1 MSGKDKTTSSKV
13 KGSVPEKDLELSR
26 AFEFGE
32 EDSGLS
38 FDPQDQD
45 TRSPVGSV
53 VSGALEGFY
62 STVTDQ
68 EFIMDRVKDALPDSF
83 NETLKSVDV
92 VTRSMSQLYDDSVK
106 DLKPQLSGIA
116 RKIDRL
122 VPENQKFL
130 KSITSKFA
138 DWTGGNQQ
146 SFRASSKEEMEE
158 KTIQDS
164 LSQLFKAQAG
174 VQTDLA
180 ARASAEKQI
189 DRDIDKKKFSA
200 SMDISTESYRL
211 LSRISGYTEGIN
223 QSFQKK
229 SLEIQ
234 FRQLFATREL
244 LRMTKESSEAS
255 FKQREAIVK
264 NSSLPDF
271 VKIHKFEMLKEQS
284 IRRLINNAQ
293 QAMFG
298 DQDPLSAALGRLTT
312 NAKSAIQGFKS
323 GVLNPAKEAAD
334 MVAAQFEEGG
344 VMGGSKNDNLN
355 NAGGMIGINAGNA
368 VGEWGR
374 NKIKKYREKIPGY
387 ELLERFGT
395 MAKTDMANPAVLKE
409 RFFGNKEIQDFIEK
423 RGLDDDSFVMKTING
438 VFDILSEKFKP
449 QVALQGGHTGIDLL
463 EANDSGFSRRSDQT
477 LNIVLPGYL
486 SRILREV
493 ASIRAGGPVDLTIF
507 DHNSGDFKLSSVMA
521 ADIKKNLVSKFA
533 ASSTKRDVN
542 DAYEAIFKD
551 ENLSEEDKVK
561 AKKFILGL
569 SRENIGY
576 TSKGITESESFQKLT
591 TEDQVKYREIIEKR
605 LGEGNDVDNKT
616 YNEITTRIR
625 SAQRSQ
631 PNAFKD
637 IQTELSLGRGPELL
651 QAGLVRRNSRGE
663 YEMVIDEVL
672 DLMDKQATAP
682 DPVPPGSPPPEPPEG
697 PGVRRSD
704 INLKRNIKKFNPRD
718 AMRSIR
724 NTAVSAWNYRKDHY
738 GEGSSK
744 ATAIGPMA
752 QDVRAHM
759 GDEAAPEGN
768 KIDLITMNGVTMGA
782 VKDLDQRLIGYE
794 KKQEALRIGY
804 DPKTSPLSIGYTPVP
819 SPLAIGYD
827 PKTSVEEETPPGKAE
842 EPKSRFEQLVSDIKG
857 DTLQMVELLSK
868 VAMFGFF
875 NFSELAD
882 FDYEKNKEKL
892 KEMFTVKKAEAM
904 SAGEHMLAGIKKFG
918 KSTGDKFR
926 RPFNYVRDKLNA
938 VKDIPGKA
946 YRWGKKKI
954 TDNLDT
960 IKEFGKKTVKSAW
973 NGATGAVKYGI
984 ESIPK
989 IYRTT
994 IDTSKAVSLAFK
1006 KQFDSKITDVYMAGE
1021 KEPRLRAN
1029 LMRNGFY
1036 YDQETGKVILDWTD
1050 IKGTIVDEKKNIIV
1064 SSEEIAKGLFDVNGK
1079 PLELPSIK
1087 AIKGMFAFG
1096 GKLIKGTK
1104 DLVVKGATKAFEIA
1118 KLIGEKAKNIDI
1130 KSKFGV
1136 PGFEGMSLVSKKT
1149 HNVLVQIRDMIAKKF
1164 GYELPPDEQDDG
1176 KESKVEKA
1184 TKTIAKWKDK
1194 IKQAKPKPGESV
1206 LMQQWQS
1213 AKDKVKNFFSKKNP
1227 NIDRVKEQ
1235 ASKTRESMD
1244 GYFSR
1249 FKNFFKNSKKDQ
1261 TSNSKRLGLEQ
1272 LKLGYDKP
1280 IEENKTYSV
1289 PAIRE
1294 NLPAVV
1300 KDYEDVE
1307 FRDKPN
1313 TPQGKK
1319 SFFERAKEAAKNKAK
1334 KLASKIPG
1342 SKYKDEAEGL
1352 THITPIKPER
1362 KGGAF
1367 ERFDKFKEELKN
1379 RVTKKSGVS
1388 TEARYQDSS
1397 KSLFNKLGSLFSSN
1411 KKEQD
1416 TVDEANPE
1424 KKKKGRFGTLLD
1436 KGKEALKDAIA
1447 SKTKNKD
1454 GVTDVTDK
1462 SKEPKTPD
1470 GKPERKGGAF
1480 ERFRQMQEEIKNRVT
1495 KKSGVSTE
1503 ARYQDTSNSFL
1514 SKAMGMI
1521 SGVTGWF
1528 KDKLGGLFGTIGSM
1542 ALGGLGKGLLGA
1554 AGVIGKGVT
1563 TVGGALFKGAGAL
1576 FRGQAASLG
1585 ARGVMGIAART
1596 AATAALS
1603 MGGPLLAM
1611 GSMALSGAMAVIS
1624 SPVVLGAAAV
1634 ALAGYGAYKSYKYL
1648 TRNNVDKWQKIR
1660 LKQYGLNDSSRDSS
1674 HYHKLMEVEDL
1685 LTKTALQFKNN
1696 QASLD
1701 TTLDFDKVVSIFG
1714 IDKTNEEKLESLLKW
1729 FNGRFKPFYLTH
1741 QTAIYN
1747 LNRKYRLN
1755 NIEDMADE
1763 DKIKYLDVMAF
1774 PDGPYGVTD
1783 SPFSDIEE
1791 LSTDQKDVLTSIE
1804 NIKKELRQQKSDKK
1818 HKEVPKAAVDK
1829 AEPNQAKPATPN
1841 ASEVNAA
1848 TAQKPDNASSS
1859 IRNAMKNG
1867 APIGGNGLSTA
1878 AEDGRKP
1885 PETTSTSDS
1894 QSATAPAGGFKVASG
1909 PIADGGAGLQF
1920 IKVGKDTSLN
1930 GLNPAFMKHLSGM
1943 AQEYGQITGKS
1954 INVNEG
1960 FRTYEQQAALYAK
1973 YPHKAAKPGSSLHE
1987 KGLAVDISSVQLAEL
2002 DKLGLMRKYGIT
2014 RPVGGET
2021 WHAEPI
2027 GIQLNID
2034 RARKDG
2040 VFAQQAIEAGLFKGG
2055 GGAGAN
2061 PKVPFGKRSLADVH
2075 AALYGAG
2082 ATVNNKPLNEGEV
2095 GIAGKAMGIAN
2106 DAINKAS
2113 ASSKEQVSGP
2123 APAGPSKEPAA
2134 SPSTPTPGT
2143 QARQEIKQ
2151 GTQNQSTS
2159 TAATSDD
2166 AGKLMSTNVVAAN
2179 KNIDALKGMGAINP
2193 QSKEDVM
2200 RAIDKAAQ
2208 MTSTDSATL
2217 KTFAALESGFKAN
2230 AAAKTSSAKGLF
2242 QFIDGT
2248 WKQMISKHGPKYG
2261 LDNSAKQTDPMASA
2275 LMAGEYIKTN
2285 MNAVSKVKP
2294 DVNIVDAYLAHFLGA
2309 GGAKTMLSAN
2319 PNEIASK
2326 INPKAASANYNMFVS
2341 NGKPLTVGEFYD
2353 KIRTKIIN
2361 KAQEYGIS
2369 LPNNIF
2375 SKSSTGARPDS
2386 YVAPLVTPNAAP
2398 AQAPTPVTSSAA
2410 TTGPSPS
2417 VNIAPPVDPVTPNAQ
2432 QVSTSTTTKPA
2443 SNYANLEDLGSKQ
2456 LTALQAMV
2464 KLLESIDGKIDPQ
2477 KFAELAN
2484 SLKGDN
2490 QSKSDVEPSQYKRPG
2505 NNMIDD
2511 KRYKPSVDIRRA

>member
-45 TRSPVGSV
+45 PRSPVGTV

-146 SFRASSKEEMEE
+146 SFKASSKEEMEE

-164 LSQLFKAQAG
+164 LGQLFKAQVG

-189 DRDIDKKKFSA
+189 DREIDKKKFSA

-255 FKQREAIVK
+255 FKQREAMVK
-264 NSSLPDF
+264 NTGLPDF

-298 DQDPLSAALGRLTT
+298 DQDPLTAALGRLTT
-312 NAKSAIQGFKS
+312 NAKSAVQGFKA

-334 MVAAQFEEGG
+334 MVASQFEEGG
-344 VMGGSKNDNLN
+344 MMGGDKNENLKN
-355 NAGGMIGINAGNA
+355 TGGIIGTT
-368 VGEWGR
+368 VGGHVGDYARE
-374 NKIKKYREKIPGY
+374 KIKKYREKIPGY

-409 RFFGNKEIQDFIEK
+409 RFFGNKEIQDFIDK

-438 VFDILSEKFKP
+438 VFDILGEKFKP

-477 LNIVLPGYL
+477 LNVVLPGYL

-542 DAYEAIFKD
+542 DAYEALFKD

-591 TEDQVKYREIIEKR
+591 TEDQVKYREIVEKR
-605 LGEGNDVDNKT
+605 LGEGNDVDNKA
-616 YNEITTRIR
+616 YSEITTRIR

-672 DLMDKQATAP
+672 DLMDKQATEA
-682 DPVPPGSPPPEPPEG
+682 DPPPPAPGTPPSPTPPESPSAG
-697 PGVRRSD
+697 GSD

-724 NTAVSAWNYRKDHY
+724 NTAVAAWNYRKDRY

-827 PKTSVEEETPPGKAE
+827 PKTTIEEETPPGKAE

-918 KSTGDKFR
+918 KSTGDKFK
-926 RPFNYVRDKLNA
+926 RPFNFVRDKLNKL
-938 VKDIPGKA
+938 KDIPGKA
-946 YRWGKKKI
+946 YSWGKKKI
-954 TDNLDT
+954 TDNWDT
-960 IKEFGKKTVKSAW
+960 IKDLGKRGVKSAW
-973 NGATGAVKYGI
+973 DNTTAAVKYGV
-984 ESIPK
+984 EAVPK
-989 IYRTT
+989 VFRAT
-994 IDTSKAVSLAFK
+994 IDTGKSARMFMK
-1006 KQFDSKITDVYMAGE
+1006 KQFDTKITDVYMAGE

-1036 YDQETGKVILDWTD
+1036 FDQQTGKVILDWTD

-1064 SSEEIAKGLFDVNGK
+1064 SAEEVAKGLFDVDGK

-1087 AIKGMFAFG
+1087 AIKGMFALG

-1104 DLVVKGATKAFEIA
+1104 DLVVKGASKAFEIA
-1118 KLIGEKAKNIDI
+1118 KLIGEKAKDINIS
-1130 KSKFGV
+1130 SKFGF

-1206 LMQQWQS
+1206 FMQQWLS

-1227 NIDRVKEQ
+1227 KID
-1235 ASKTRESMD
+1235 
-1244 GYFSR
+1244 
-1249 FKNFFKNSKKDQ
+1249 
-1261 TSNSKRLGLEQ
+1261 
-1272 LKLGYDKP
+1272 
-1280 IEENKTYSV
+1280 
-1289 PAIRE
+1289 
-1294 NLPAVV
+1294 

-1313 TPQGKK
+1313 SPQGKK
-1319 SFFERAKEAAKNKAK
+1319 SFLERAKEAAKNKAK

-1342 SKYKDEAEGL
+1342 SKYKDESEGL

-1436 KGKEALKDAIA
+1436 KGKEALKDAVTGK
-1447 SKTKNKD
+1447 SKNKD

-1503 ARYQDTSNSFL
+1503 LRYQDTSNSFL

-1521 SGVTGWF
+1521 SGVADWF

-1648 TRNNVDKWQKIR
+1648 TRNNTDKWQKIR

-1685 LTKTALQFKNN
+1685 LTETALQFKNN
-1696 QASLD
+1696 QAVLG
-1701 TTLDFDKVVSIFG
+1701 TALDFDKVVSIFG

-1755 NIEDMADE
+1755 NIEDMTVE

-1791 LSTDQKDVLTSIE
+1791 LGTDQSDVLTSIE

-1818 HKEVPKAAVDK
+1818 FKEVPKAAVDK
-1829 AEPNQAKPATPN
+1829 AEPKQAKPATPN
-1841 ASEVNAA
+1841 ANEVASVS
-1848 TAQKPDNASSS
+1848 TQKPDNASSS

-1867 APIGGNGLSTA
+1867 TPVGGDGTNTA
-1878 AEDGRKP
+1878 AEDGKKP
-1885 PETTSTSDS
+1885 PETTSTSES
-1894 QSATAPAGGFKVASG
+1894 QTGAAPAGGFKVAAG
-1909 PIADGGAGLQF
+1909 PIADSGAGMQF

-1930 GLNPAFMKHLSGM
+1930 GLNPAFLKHLSGM

-1973 YPHKAAKPGSSLHE
+1973 YPHKAAKPGRSLHE

-2040 VFAQQAIEAGLFKGG
+2040 VFAQQAIEGGLFKGG

-2061 PKVPFGKRSLADVH
+2061 PKVPFGKRSMADVH

-2095 GIAGKAMGIAN
+2095 GLAGKAMGITN

-2123 APAGPSKEPAA
+2123 APVGPSKEPTA

-2151 GTQNQSTS
+2151 GTQNQPTS
-2159 TAATSDD
+2159 AVAISDD

-2248 WKQMISKHGPKYG
+2248 WKQMLSKHGPKYG

-2285 MNAVSKVKP
+2285 MNIVSKVKP

-2309 GGAKTMLSAN
+2309 GGARSMLSAN

-2326 INPKAASANYNMFVS
+2326 VNPKAASANYNMFNS
-2341 NGKPLTVGEFYD
+2341 NGKLLTVGEFYD

-2375 SKSSTGARPDS
+2375 NKTSSGARPDS
-2386 YVAPLVTPNAAP
+2386 YVAPLVTPNVAP
-2398 AQAPTPVTSSAA
+2398 AQAPTPAAPTAAAPASPRPSA
-2410 TTGPSPS
+2410 
-2417 VNIAPPVDPVTPNAQ
+2417 NIAPPVDPVSPNAQ
-2432 QVSTSTTTKPA
+2432 QASASTTTKPA

-2484 SLKGDN
+2484 SLKGET
-2490 QSKSDVEPSQYKRPG
+2490 QPKSDVEPSQPKRPG

-2511 KRYKPSVDIRRA
+2511 RRYKPSVDIRRA